1 MKRFLL
7 IPLLLTAAIA
17 RADLISGTIGST
29 GGGSSGTN
37 SLAVDF
43 NGTQITSPTQPVNF
57 SGQNV
62 TVAASGNQANVTIA
76 DFQSPTS
83 VASAYTA
90 KSTDTLILA
99 NATTANNSSLVITLP
114 ANSTSKGQYLV
125 ISKVDTTTNPV
136 TINGAGTDVIVGTG
150 TVTLNA
156 FMQTDAMIADGAGHW
171 LPWGQGI
178 EITPSVLGL
187 AQEANSTAIMSAS
200 SDTVVCPFFVNVPV
214 AVTGFRTFS
223 ITCTGASSG
232 FSNFAVYDQAGN
244 LRVSS
249 SSVVCPG
256 AAAWQ
261 ITLAAPVNLSP
272 GQYYVGMQIDNAATN
287 VAGLGP
293 NGGNGATTCS
303 RETSTTGTLP
313 NPFVFGTTD
322 LKTPAVFVQVAGG
335 KSGI

>member
-1 MKRFLL
+1 MRKLFLL
-7 IPLLLTAAIA
+7 PLLLIAGLA
-17 RADLISGTIGST
+17 RADLISGTVGAT
-29 GGGSSGTN
+29 GGGSSGT
-37 SLAVDF
+37 SALAVDF

-62 TVAASGNQANVTIA
+62 VVSASGNQANVAIG

-114 ANSTSKGQYLV
+114 ANSTSKGQYIT

-136 TINGAGTDVIVGTG
+136 TINGAGADVIAGTG

-187 AQEANSTAIMSAS
+187 SQEGTSTALMSAS

-223 ITCTGASSG
+223 VTCSGASSG
-232 FSNFAVYDQAGN
+232 FSNFAVYDQFGN

-256 AAAWQ
+256 SAAWQ
-261 ITLAAPVNLSP
+261 VTLATPVDLAP
-272 GQYYVGMQIDNAATN
+272 GQYYVGMQIDNAATK

-303 RETSTTGTLP
+303 RQTSTTGILP
-313 NPFVFGTTD
+313 NPFTFGTTD
-322 LKTPAVFVQVAGG
+322 LATPAVFVQVAGG
-335 KSGI
+335 KTGI